1 MTQIEANTVATVHYT
16 GTFPDSE
23 EIFDTSIGGEPL
35 VFLVGHKKMIPGFER
50 EIMGAK
56 TGDTRS
62 FTLEPE
68 EAYGHPTEA
77 LIQEVPRGMFP
88 EEMPLDLGM
97 MLMSDAGP
105 FRIVAITETAVKC
118 DFNPP
123 MAGKTLH
130 FEVEVIDVRPAED
143 SEVAHG
149 HVHGPGGVEHKDDC
163 NTEVSDNPSCKPDKS
178 CCGPE

>member
-1 MTQIEANTVATVHYT
+1 MTIIEANTVATVHYT

-23 EIFDTSIGGEPL
+23 ETFDTSIGGDPL
-35 VFLVGHKKMIPGFER
+35 VFLVGHKQMIPGFER

-68 EAYGHPTEA
+68 DAYGHPTDE

-88 EEMPLDLGM
+88 EDMPLDLGM

-105 FRIVAITETAVKC
+105 FRIIAITETAVKC

-130 FEVEVIDVRPAED
+130 FDVEVIDVRAAED

-149 HVHGPGGVEHKDDC
+149 HVHGPGGVEHEVQPKSNCCDDD
-163 NTEVSDNPSCKPDKS
+163 T
-178 CCGPE
+178 CC